1 MIREEKEKEKAID
14 NISYRITKDKKQED
28 TMMAKLTKQQK
39 AVLKKKQN
47 LANMMGESI
56 KIENIIN
63 DPLFKTI
70 GDKNKPATAEEI
82 QEFLNK

>member
-14 NISYRITKDKKQED
+14 NISYRITKNKKQENM
-28 TMMAKLTKQQK
+28 MMAKLTKKQK
-39 AVLKKKQN
+39 MVLKKKQN

>member
-28 TMMAKLTKQQK
+28 MMMAKLTKKQK
-39 AVLKKKQN
+39 QVLEKKQN

-56 KIENIIN
+56 RIQDIMN

-70 GDKNKPATAEEI
+70 GDKKKPATAEEI
-82 QEFLNK
+82 ILFSFL

>member
-1 MIREEKEKEKAID
+1 MIRDKEEKEKAID
-14 NISYRITKDKKQED
+14 NISYKITKDKKQED

-47 LANMMGESI
+47 LANMMGESLRI
-56 KIENIIN
+56 QDIMN
-63 DPLFKTI
+63 DSLFKTI
-70 GDKNKPATAEEI
+70 GDKKKPATAEEI

>member
-28 TMMAKLTKQQK
+28 MMMAKLTKKQK
-39 AVLKKKQN
+39 MVLKKKQN
-47 LANMMGESI
+47 LANMMGEPI
-56 KIENIIN
+56 KVEDIVN

-70 GDKNKPATAEEI
+70 GDKNSPATKEEVK
-82 QEFLNK
+82 EFLEK

>member
-1 MIREEKEKEKAID
+1 MAIRKEEKEAID
-14 NISYRITKDKKQED
+14 NITYKVDKDKKIED
-28 TMMAKLTKQQK
+28 TMVAKLNKKQK
-39 AVLKKKQN
+39 MVLKKKQN